1 MKRILCWMFAAIL
14 ICGASVCMTSCG
26 DDDDPLLSKEYSFDS
41 TLEMITQGDLTDKD
55 VTKLESNINR
65 QKGSNKFNS
74 LFDAKNALDNVVD
87 ELVIAIKNDKIYTSN
102 SKYIVYVRLYDSQK
116 YQVYQ
121 RVITVDGEKVTVG

>member
-1 MKRILCWMFAAIL
+1 MFAAIL

>member
-1 MKRILCWMFAAIL
+1 MFAAIL

-26 DDDDPLLSKEYSFDS
+26 DNDDPLLSKEYSFDC

-65 QKGSNKFNS
+65 QKGTNKFNS

-102 SKYIVYVRLYDSQK
+102 SKYIIYVRLYDSQK

>member
-1 MKRILCWMFAAIL
+1 MFAAIL

-26 DDDDPLLSKEYSFDS
+26 DNDDPLLSKEYSFDS